1 MFNHAYDMNIMMRTA
16 MGSESYMLIVNDR
29 LDSYDPLLTSNG
41 YRSFTFASDRY
52 IIHIDPRYFAV
63 RVVPMIFDM
72 RLSNESG
79 RHADCRL
86 QYASPGVNVCVCV
99 CGGGGGWVYSI
110 PLYKIKTSTV
120 SH

>member
-29 LDSYDPLLTSNG
+29 LDSYDPLLTLNG

-63 RVVPMIFDM
+63 RVVPVIFDM

-79 RHADCRL
+79 RHADCSMPHPVWMCV
-86 QYASPGVNVCVCV
+86 YVCVAGV
-99 CGGGGGWVYSI
+99 GVGIYSI